1 MVLLYAKKVLMCL
14 RASLRTLLCLSI
26 GGLLLLSC
34 SRQLNAASDCRRG
47 RQHLSSIWHV
57 NSQLSRMHLFV
68 PHPPLFYDVKTETP
82 TKLKFAAAAAGR
94 GEQRSAGLASQ
105 KMDAAPFLQQ
115 LSGAHPVEQEE
126 ESRQDQGLC

>member
-1 MVLLYAKKVLMCL
+1 MQPPTAVEDGNTSPPYGM
-14 RASLRTLLCLSI
+14 ST
-26 GGLLLLSC
+26 
-34 SRQLNAASDCRRG
+34 
-47 RQHLSSIWHV
+47 V
-57 NSQLSRMHLFV
+57 NSRTCIYSFPVLHF
-68 PHPPLFYDVKTETP
+68 FYDVKTETP

-94 GEQRSAGLASQ
+94 GKQRSAGLASQ